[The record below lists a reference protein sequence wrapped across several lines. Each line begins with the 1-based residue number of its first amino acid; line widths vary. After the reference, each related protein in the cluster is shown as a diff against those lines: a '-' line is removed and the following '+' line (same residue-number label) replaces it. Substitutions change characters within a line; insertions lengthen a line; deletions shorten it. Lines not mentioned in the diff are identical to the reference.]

1 MTTTPRR
8 PGPSIR
14 RRRVEMVV
22 FLTACVVGVYA
33 FGNAFHDLSGSAVA
47 VSLGWFAVAGVAV
60 LVLVGQ
66 MSRVQDDWPRRDPT
80 RARVSIAAR
89 LSRVRIERRR

>member
-8 PGPSIR
+8 PQPSLR

-22 FLTACVVGVYA
+22 FLTASAVGVYA
-33 FGNAFHDLSGSAVA
+33 FGNAFHALSGSAVA

-60 LVLVGQ
+60 FVLVGQ
-66 MSRVQDDWPRRDPT
+66 MSRVQDAWPRRDPP
-80 RARVSIAAR
+80 RARDSIVRR
-89 LSRVRIERRR
+89 LRRVRIGPRR